1 MSQFICERCKHD
13 TNCEDHKGHTVNIEQ
28 CGDFEKAIRH
38 LVMVE
43 VEVNPDRL
51 EPDETI
57 EDYIEREIAWSS
69 ESFYYQRILKIE
81 EVK

>member
-1 MSQFICERCKHD
+1 MRY
-13 TNCEDHKGHTVNIEQ
+13 
-28 CGDFEKAIRH
+28 

-43 VEVNPDRL
+43 VEINPDRL
-51 EPDETI
+51 ETDETA
-57 EDYIEREIAWSS
+57 EEYIEREIAWSS